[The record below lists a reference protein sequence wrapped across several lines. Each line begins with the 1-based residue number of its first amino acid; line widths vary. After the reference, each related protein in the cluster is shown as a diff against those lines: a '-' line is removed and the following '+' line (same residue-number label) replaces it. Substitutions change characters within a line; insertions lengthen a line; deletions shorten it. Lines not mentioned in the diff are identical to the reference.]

1 VCGGREGG
9 EMELY
14 ISSSSSSSILAVSHF
29 KGERGGTCVLPSIRG
44 LGDSDISD
52 IIYDEFRTWIALH
65 GWS

>member
-1 VCGGREGG
+1 
-9 EMELY
+9 MELY
-14 ISSSSSSSILAVSHF
+14 ISSSSSILAVSHF
-29 KGERGGTCVLPSIRG
+29 KGEREGGGTCVLPSIRG